1 MTVAM
6 VEAYKTDELLE
17 LSRCM
22 LQAAAEQEWE
32 QVQEFERAREQLLAD
47 YDAAADL
54 ALGRERLEASL
65 QEILEINRRIVEFS
79 IEARDDIRENLE
91 TLQRGIKA
99 GHAYH
104 QNK

>member
-6 VEAYKTDELLE
+6 VGAYKTDELLE
-17 LSRCM
+17 LSRRM
-22 LQAAAEQEWE
+22 LQAAAIQEWE
-32 QVQEFERAREQLLAD
+32 QVQEFESARAQLLAG
-47 YDAAADL
+47 YDAGADL

-65 QEILEINRRIVEFS
+65 QEILDINRQILEFS
-79 IEARDDIRENLE
+79 VQARDETRANLD